1 MDLEKEPINLEQSE
15 TTSENQDNVVD
26 EQEFNTENEASTIFT
41 KNTSWEEPK
50 KVVSGKTKRLRL
62 IITLATIA
70 VVITGSLLAL
80 HFLVPEDETQNSDNT
95 SHNIK
100 VKSVLAD
107 DISKIE
113 IESNLSNMVLTS
125 VLVDDEDST
134 SSDSKTAE
142 WSLKGYDKNLIAS
155 SSLSSAADS
164 LATFYATRE
173 MPDKTLD
180 YGFDKPNLTA
190 KITLRDG
197 GGYTVTVG
205 RMSPDGSGYYLKVS
219 DADKIYL
226 VPAGSVENYYTTP
239 EKMADQVIVDTPV
252 LDSDTKTSDKKY
264 FDDEG
269 AISTFD
275 SISVSGSKYGKS
287 VKLLPLADNE
297 MAKYVV
303 DLGSYQ
309 RFADTDA
316 VEEMF
321 GIVTNGLVAIDTYK
335 LNPTSAD
342 IKKYGLDKPEV
353 ELAVKCGSYEVSLIA
368 KMYDEEN
375 EYYAVMVDGLDGI
388 YAVTEAALSML
399 KLGVTDFYNE
409 FVFLEYLRDFSNIKV
424 KTPEKTYN
432 FDVTYDEKEEEISA
446 TESGKTVDS
455 DLFTAY
461 YSHITTIRP
470 EVQESYISG
479 STDLTI
485 DFTYKDASKGTRKLE
500 FVKQSD
506 RRYLVK
512 LDGFEMGLVNS
523 TTYDHLVVYAQY
535 VLDKK
540 GIPEP

>member
-1 MDLEKEPINLEQSE
+1 MDLEKEPLNQEQNEIAPE
-15 TTSENQDNVVD
+15 TDIDAVS
-26 EQEFNTENEASTIFT
+26 EQELDAENEASTIFT

-62 IITLATIA
+62 IIILAIIA
-70 VVITGSLLAL
+70 ALIAGSLVAISLI
-80 HFLVPEDETQNSDNT
+80 PEDETQNSENT
-95 SHNIK
+95 TNTIK

-113 IESNLSNMVLTS
+113 IESTLSNMVLTS
-125 VLVDDEDST
+125 VLVDSEDSD
-134 SSDSKTAE
+134 SSDSKVAE

-180 YGFDKPNLTA
+180 YGFDQPNLTA

-219 DADKIYL
+219 DDDKIYL
-226 VPAGSVENYYTTP
+226 VSAGTVENYLTTP

-252 LDSDTKTSDKKY
+252 LDENTKTSDKKY

-269 AISTFD
+269 KIATFD

-316 VEEMF
+316 VEEIF
-321 GIVTNGLVAIDTYK
+321 GVVTNGLVAIDTYK
-335 LNPTSAD
+335 LHPTAAD
-342 IKKYGLDKPEV
+342 VKKYGLDNPEV
-353 ELAVKCGSYEVSLIA
+353 ELAIKCGSYEVSLIA
-368 KMYDEEN
+368 KMYDTEN
-375 EYYAVMVDGLDGI
+375 EYYSVMVEGLDGI

-399 KLGVTDFYNE
+399 ELGITDFYNE
-409 FVFLEYLRDFSNIKV
+409 FVFLEYLRDFSNIKI
-424 KTPEKTYN
+424 KTPDKLYN
-432 FDVTYDEKEEEISA
+432 FDVSYDEKDEEFTI
-446 TESGKTVDS
+446 THNGKAVDS

-461 YSHITTIRP
+461 YSHITTMRP
-470 EVQESYISG
+470 EVQESYASG
-479 STDLTI
+479 STYLTI
-485 DFTYKDASKGTRKLE
+485 DCSYKDSSKGARKLE
-500 FVKQSD
+500 LVKQSD

-512 LDGFEMGLVNS
+512 LDGFEMGVVNS
-523 TTYDHLVVYAQY
+523 TVYDHLVVYAQY

>member
-1 MDLEKEPINLEQSE
+1 MDLEKEPLNQEQNEIAPE
-15 TTSENQDNVVD
+15 TDIDAVS
-26 EQEFNTENEASTIFT
+26 EQELDTENEASTIFT
-41 KNTSWEEPK
+41 KNTSWQEPK
-50 KVVSGKTKRLRL
+50 KVVSGKAKRLRL
-62 IITLATIA
+62 IIILAVIA
-70 VVITGSLLAL
+70 ALIAGSLVAISLL
-80 HFLVPEDETQNSDNT
+80 PENETQDSENT
-95 SHNIK
+95 THNIK

-113 IESNLSNMVLTS
+113 IKSTLSNMVLTS
-125 VLVDDEDST
+125 VLVDSEDST
-134 SSDSKTAE
+134 SSDSKVAE
-142 WSLKGYDKNLIAS
+142 WSLEGYDKNLIAS

-164 LATFYATRE
+164 LSTFYATRE
-173 MPDKTLD
+173 MPNKTLD
-180 YGFDKPNLTA
+180 YGFDEPNLTA

-219 DADKIYL
+219 DDDKIYL
-226 VPAGSVENYYTTP
+226 VSAGTVENYLTTP

-252 LDSDTKTSDKKY
+252 LDSNTKTSDKKY

-269 AISTFD
+269 TIATFD

-321 GIVTNGLVAIDTYK
+321 GVVTNGLVAIDTYK
-335 LNPTSAD
+335 LHPTAAD
-342 IKKYGLDKPEV
+342 VKKYGLDNPEV
-353 ELAVKCGSYEVSLIA
+353 ELAIKCGSYEVSLIA
-368 KMYDEEN
+368 KMYDAEK
-375 EYYAVMVDGLDGI
+375 EYYSVMVEGLDGI

-399 KLGVTDFYNE
+399 ELGITDFYNE
-409 FVFLEYLRDFSNIKV
+409 FVFLEYLRDFSNIKI
-424 KTPEKTYN
+424 KTPDKLYN
-432 FDVTYDEKEEEISA
+432 FDVSYDEKEEEFTI
-446 TESGKTVDS
+446 THNGKAVDS

-461 YSHITTIRP
+461 YSHITTMRP
-470 EVQESYISG
+470 EVQESYASG
-479 STDLTI
+479 STYLTI
-485 DFTYKDASKGTRKLE
+485 DCSYKDSSKGARKLE

-512 LDGFEMGLVNS
+512 LDGFEMGVVNS
-523 TTYDHLVVYAQY
+523 TVYDHLVVYAQY